1 MKVYG
6 DYELFLK
13 DVTLIKMF
21 GYDGVRFE
29 QAGEPGIFR

>member
-6 DYELFLK
+6 DQDLFLK

-21 GYDGVRFE
+21 GLEAVKFE
-29 QAGEPGIFR
+29 QVEQPGVFR